1 MFQIICNTK
10 LFLSLYFYSYLF
22 GEFLRHMRPVVGQ
35 LNLFP
40 EKMVLHNYLMIS
52 SVLES
57 LEGSVHF
64 SDATPD
70 ELVERPNPRH
80 APHLT
85 EPFSQNQMQSRF
97 IINQKGEN
105 LFFKLKL
112 PEDKI
117 QSDNFNI
124 NTCKW

>member
-1 MFQIICNTK
+1 M
-10 LFLSLYFYSYLF
+10 
-22 GEFLRHMRPVVGQ
+22 
-35 LNLFP
+35 
-40 EKMVLHNYLMIS
+40 
-52 SVLES
+52 
-57 LEGSVHF
+57 HF
-64 SDATPD
+64 SDANPD

-97 IINQKGEN
+97 IINQREKGEN

-124 NTCKW
+124 NTRKW